1 MPDRPPEALDFMEAG
16 RWRGP
21 CTLLDCFARRILIAW
36 LLAVMAGGTLVSAPL
51 VIAVEDDAAPW
62 SQRDGTGFANDTV
75 RAAFKAV
82 NVEVDLSVVPY
93 ARGKDMVVKGKLAVC
108 FSMSWVP
115 ELAGKVVF
123 SEKPLFTFHDEYFV
137 RSESTLKATK
147 EAELPKGTVVGI
159 VIGYEY
165 PPSVY
170 ALKEKGIIIFE
181 ESETEE
187 SNLKKLAKGRIDAAL
202 VNFNETKP
210 VELAIAR
217 AGVAGQVKHA
227 FPSGDLGAFVGFSTK
242 HPQGMK
248 AREQFNEGYRIIST
262 NGTLGRIE
270 REWRE
275 RALKEVAR
283 LSDKPKQ

>member
-1 MPDRPPEALDFMEAG
+1 MPDRPPAAVGFAQAG
-16 RWRGP
+16 HLVSPR
-21 CTLLDCFARRILIAW
+21 TLLDCLARRILAAW
-36 LLAVMAGGTLVSAPL
+36 FLSWVACGTAVSAPL

-82 NVEVDLSVVPY
+82 NVEVELSVVPY
-93 ARGKDMVVKGKLAVC
+93 ARGKDMVVKGKIAVC

-115 ELAGKVVF
+115 ELEGKVVF

-170 ALKEKGIIIFE
+170 ALKEKGVIIFE

-227 FPSGDLGAFVGFSTK
+227 FPSGDLGAYVGCSTK
-242 HPQGMK
+242 HPEGMK
-248 AREQFNEGYRIIST
+248 ALEQFNRGYKIIST

-283 LSDKPKQ
+283 LTDKTKK